1 VTLRPI
7 LFLAIGLLLQA
18 CGARA
23 EPEGA
28 VSGPIQIESV
38 AVRLN
43 DADPSVTS
51 VGNFAYAGGV
61 AVSSQGS
68 DHFGGLSDLS
78 LTQDGQIT
86 AVTDSGDLLTGQL
99 VVDQGKLAGIDRA
112 SLQTLTGLDGQPLT
126 SKRQGDAE
134 GVVRWP
140 NGDQMVSFERDHRIW
155 LYPAAGGVPEVM
167 PKPDIAMDDND
178 GMEGLSLA
186 PAQGPDAYWVGV
198 EPGTVWLCR
207 LKAVCAEHPNM
218 PKPPAGYRLSA
229 LNEAPN
235 GDLVLLFHR
244 WDRVL
249 KTSHVAVQIVR
260 QPASAQPKIV
270 DRLNL
275 SPPLSVDNF
284 EGLWAE
290 GRKGGG
296 LRLYLL
302 TDDNFSKTQR
312 NLFLAFDWTPADPNP

>member
-1 VTLRPI
+1 MTLRPI
-7 LFLAIGLLLQA
+7 LMVVVGLLLQA
-18 CGARA
+18 CGAQA

-43 DADPSVTS
+43 ETDPSVRS

-61 AVSSQGS
+61 ALSSPGN

-86 AVTDSGDLLTGQL
+86 AVTDGGDLLTGQL
-99 VVDQGKLAGIDRA
+99 VLDQAKLVGIEQA
-112 SLQTLTGLDGQPLT
+112 SLQTLTGLDGQPLA

-155 LYPAAGGVPEVM
+155 LYPAAGGPPKAM
-167 PKPDIAMDDND
+167 PKPDMAMEDNN

-186 PAQGPDAYWVGV
+186 AAQGPDAYWVGV
-198 EPGTVWLCR
+198 EPGTVWLCH
-207 LKAVCAEHPNM
+207 LKSVCVEHSNL

-229 LNEAPN
+229 LREAPN
-235 GDLVLLFHR
+235 GDLLLLFHN
-244 WDRVL
+244 WNATL
-249 KTSHVAVQIVR
+249 KISSIALEIVR
-260 QPASAQPKIV
+260 NPASAHPRIV
-270 DRLNL
+270 DELKL
-275 SPPLSVDNF
+275 TPPLNVDNF
-284 EGLWAE
+284 EGIEAKA
-290 GRKGGG
+290 RKGGG
-296 LRLYLL
+296 LRIYLL
-302 TDDNFSKTQR
+302 TDNNFSKTQR
-312 NLFLAFDWTPADPNP
+312 NLFMAFDWTPAGLKP